1 MTLIELL
8 ITLAIVA
15 ILVVI
20 GLPSLQE
27 AIRTNRASS
36 FSNDILAA
44 AAYARSEA
52 VRRSAE
58 VAICASPD
66 PTAGGSD
73 AVAAAAA
80 CSGAALANGWIV
92 FVDADGDGQRQAA
105 EQVLRVGDVID
116 GLVATG
122 SANSG
127 AANFVLAYDR
137 LGRAGLA
144 AAETIDIR
152 SDPCPAGGPARRLV
166 AVSRI
171 GRLTV
176 DPTIRFCP

>member
-20 GLPSLQE
+20 GFPSLQE

-52 VRRSAE
+52 VRRSTD

-73 AVAAAAA
+73 AVAAAAT
-80 CSGAALANGWIV
+80 CSGADWAQGWIV
-92 FVDADGDGQRQAA
+92 FVDTDGDGQRQAA
-105 EQVLRVGDVID
+105 EVVLRVGDVVD
-116 GLVATG
+116 GLDATA
-122 SANSG
+122 S
-127 AANFVLAYDR
+127 ANFVLGYDR

-144 AAETIDIR
+144 AAQSIDIR
-152 SDPCPAGGPARRLV
+152 TNPCPASGPARRFV

>member
-27 AIRTNRASS
+27 AIRTNRVSS
-36 FSNDILAA
+36 FSNDLLSA

-52 VRRSAE
+52 VRRSGN
-58 VAICASPD
+58 VALCASPD

-73 AVAAAAA
+73 EVAAAAT
-80 CSGAALANGWIV
+80 CSGTAWADGWIV
-92 FVDADGDGQRQAA
+92 FVDTDQDGQRQAA
-105 EQVLRVGDVID
+105 ELVLRVGDVRD
-116 GLVATG
+116 GL
-122 SANSG
+122 N
-127 AANFVLAYDR
+127 AAASTNFVLSYDR
-137 LGRAGLA
+137 LGRANLA
-144 AAETIDIR
+144 AAETIDVR
-152 SDPCPAGGPARRLV
+152 SAPCAAGGPARRLV
-166 AVSRI
+166 NLSRI
-171 GRLTV
+171 GRVAV